1 MMNTYKGFTLLELM
15 IVVVMITIIVTIA
28 IPSYQAYTKR
38 AITAQVQQE
47 ISKISEQLE
56 RYKTK
61 SFSYRGFDAKYLYDH
76 STALSSFKFPSET
89 DAKYIISIA
98 DISEASPKT
107 LLHTDQGLGQKWAIS
122 AIPLKTNL
130 DALLLTSTGIRCK
143 QNHLIASDL
152 ENIKAYKGCH
162 AHADQW

>member
-47 ISKISEQLE
+47 ISKIAEQLE

-76 STALSSFKFPSET
+76 STALSSFKFPSES

-98 DISEASPKT
+98 DISEASHKT

-122 AIPLKTNL
+122 AIPLKTNF

-143 QNHLIASDL
+143 HNHLIASDL